1 MLMLILA
8 ALATVA
14 VHADAQTP
22 AARRV
27 VFGTIGYATTA
38 DDEGLLGRG
47 TALAVGAGLRVT
59 DRLTV
64 QAVFDRIPYH
74 RDEDYLAFDGRVLF
88 AGVEAAFQWHPSRVQ
103 PFVTVGAGVLN
114 DEKRWTHR
122 TLVGPGEPRDE
133 SVTEHAYTL
142 AAVRSSGGIDIRVSD
157 AFAVRA
163 GATFHGLL
171 GTGNDLAAHM
181 ILQPMAGVVWRW

>member
-1 MLMLILA
+1 MLILG
-8 ALATVA
+8 ALVA
-14 VHADAQTP
+14 GSVRADAQTP
-22 AARRV
+22 TERGV

-47 TALAVGAGLRVT
+47 AALGAGAGLRVT

-74 RDEDYLAFDGRVLF
+74 RDEEYLAFDGRVLF
-88 AGVEAAFQWHPSRVQ
+88 VGAEAAFQWHPSRVH
-103 PFVTVGAGVLN
+103 PFVTVGAGVMN

-122 TLVGPGEPRDE
+122 TLIAPGQQRDE

-142 AAVRSSGGIDIRVSD
+142 AAMRSSGGVDIRVSD

-171 GTGNDLAAHM
+171 DTGNDLAAHM
-181 ILQPMAGVVWRW
+181 IVQPFAGVVWRW